1 MSLVQDTKWRAFLGF
16 LLVTSAS
23 RSLTF
28 VRDDSWESS
37 RGQLGEF
44 ERTAWED
51 WRGQLGRIGED
62 SLGGLEGT
70 AWEDW
75 RGQLRRIGEN
85 SLGGLERTA

>member
-37 RGQLGEF
+37 RGQLG
-44 ERTAWED
+44 
-51 WRGQLGRIGED
+51 RIGED

-75 RGQLRRIGEN
+75 REQ
-85 SLGGLERTA
+85 LERVSEHSKILSG

>member
-1 MSLVQDTKWRAFLGF
+1 
-16 LLVTSAS
+16 
-23 RSLTF
+23 
-28 VRDDSWESS
+28 
-37 RGQLGEF
+37 LGEF

-85 SLGGLERTA
+85 SLGGLEKTAGYFRDNKINQNCHPDRARRGISKPPATVNAIAHTQTYN